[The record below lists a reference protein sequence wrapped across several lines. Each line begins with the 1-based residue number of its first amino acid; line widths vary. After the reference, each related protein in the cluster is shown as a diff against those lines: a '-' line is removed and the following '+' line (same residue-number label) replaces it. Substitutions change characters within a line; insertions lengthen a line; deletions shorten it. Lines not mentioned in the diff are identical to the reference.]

1 MSQLPR
7 SLNHGTSLS
16 NLDSA
21 LQNWIRPRGNPQKY
35 DDEQWK
41 RVVERYAQLR
51 QSLAEFEVEP
61 SDWAWTGGADFDAI
75 FPHEC
80 YKQALIYSLSSTRH
94 GHTLVH
100 GTTSLDLGGHAWV
113 ELPGEFVFDGV
124 FQRFYRRDAYY
135 GDMARAIPW
144 YSYDETAVSFLSQHF
159 KHDPGS
165 WPGMLDLP
173 TIADRPPINISL
185 EYAKELLDAYYVRS
199 GEDVLKKLSKEV
211 LLGLAK
217 RCNIE
222 VTRSITK
229 PDLITLLLQDRK
241 CVT

>member
-1 MSQLPR
+1 M
-7 SLNHGTSLS
+7 
-16 NLDSA
+16 
-21 LQNWIRPRGNPQKY
+21 NPQKF
-35 DDEQWK
+35 DDEQRK
-41 RVVERYAQLR
+41 REVDEYVQMR
-51 QSLAEFEVEP
+51 QSLARFEVVQSE
-61 SDWAWTGGADFDAI
+61 WEWTGGVDFDAV

-80 YKQALIYSLSSTRH
+80 YKQALLYSLGSTRH

-113 ELPGEFVFDGV
+113 ELPGEIVFDGV

-135 GDMARAIPW
+135 GDMASAIPW
-144 YSYDETAVSFLSQHF
+144 YMYDGAAVLFLARHF

-165 WPGMLDLP
+165 WSTMLDLP

-199 GEDVLKKLSKEV
+199 GEVVLKKLSKEV

-217 RCNIE
+217 RREIE
-222 VTRSITK
+222 ATRSTTK
-229 PDLITLLLQDRK
+229 TDLITLILQSRK
-241 CVT
+241 SVT